1 MHQENLVAHRGY
13 PLHYPE
19 NTIAGIEAALAAGAK
34 YVEVDI
40 QLTRDGVPVLFHD
53 HDLQRL
59 CQQPGAVHDYQWQQ
73 LQQFVVHGS
82 SELPLKLNTV
92 PIASLQDLVIVIK
105 ASPGA
110 RFFIELKRT
119 SVEQFGAK
127 QMVETVLAGLQPV
140 DEQCIVIS
148 YSLEALQQVRRQS
161 KLPIGVV
168 IDEWQQHTRSSI
180 ADLQPEFL
188 FFDID
193 SIPPGESLHYPGA
206 GLVVFETTDPQQA
219 RMALQQGVDLV
230 ETFAIGEMHQQ
241 MAPDD

>member
-40 QLTRDGVPVLFHD
+40 QLTRDGVPVVFHD
-53 HDLQRL
+53 RDLQRL
-59 CQQPGAVHDYQWQQ
+59 CQQTGAIHDYPWQQ
-73 LQQFVVHGS
+73 VRQFVVHGS
-82 SELPLKLNTV
+82 SKLPMKLNTV

-110 RFFIELKRT
+110 RFFIELKRI

-127 QMVETVLAGLQPV
+127 RLVETVLASLQPV
-140 DEQCIVIS
+140 IEQCVVIS
-148 YSLEALQQVRRQS
+148 YSLEALQEVRRQS
-161 KLPIGVV
+161 TLPVGVV
-168 IDEWQQHTRSSI
+168 IDEWWQHTEPAI
-180 ADLQPEFL
+180 AGLQPEFL

-193 SIPPGESLHYPGA
+193 SIPPGEALQYPDA
-206 GLVVFETTDPQQA
+206 RLVVFETTDPSQA
-219 RMALQQGVDLV
+219 RAALQQGVDMV
-230 ETFAIGEMHQQ
+230 ETFAIGEMRQQ
-241 MAPDD
+241 LTSGD